1 MTISPKSIGP
11 VVVANAAGV
20 LYTSAANT
28 TTVITRGSLD
38 NVTAGAVTI
47 KLWLVRS
54 GGARADGNIIRGA
67 TAAGQTV
74 SAGPSEP
81 LVLPE
86 LAGLVL
92 GPGDAIHG
100 LCDTATAL
108 NFTASG
114 WTQ

>member
-1 MTISPKSIGP
+1 MTIASKTIGP
-11 VVVANAAGV
+11 TVVANAAGA

-28 TTVITRGSLD
+28 TTTITRAWLV

-47 KLWLVRS
+47 TLWLVRS
-54 GGARADGNIIRGA
+54 GGARANGNIIRGA
-67 TAAGQTV
+67 SAAGQSV
-74 SAGPSEP
+74 SVGPSEP

-86 LAGLVL
+86 CAGLVL

-100 LCDTATAL
+100 LCDTANAL

-114 WTQ
+114 YTQ